1 MPTIVGIRFRKACK
15 IYYFDPV
22 ETGVKKGDYAIV
34 ETARGVE
41 YGEVVLGP
49 REVEST
55 SNPLKPVVRKADE
68 EDAAKVAQNAVR
80 EQEAFHICERRIK
93 AHELPMNLVDVEF
106 TYDVNKIIFYF
117 TADGRIDFRDLVK
130 DLAGIFRTRI
140 ELHQIGVRD
149 EAKMLGGIGCCGRP
163 LCCATFLGDFEPVSI
178 KMAKNQNLSLN
189 PTKISGICGRL
200 MCCLKYEDYLYSKGG
215 KRQTQKDDAPKLGSI
230 VACTLGEGKVVRVLR
245 QERQAAIQLTPDNI
259 VTVNWDEIVDSNE
272 AKEDKT
278 IVAGPAACPGCPG
291 CEKEHAGVEEKT
303 GTDRSFEKEHAYGNR
318 ENGETENGGRERNSR
333 RERRGRNNGEP
344 RTPGEQGEVRSENR
358 GQGENHERRERR
370 KNRNRSNGETVSE
383 VNNNNKRHQEQ
394 NNGGKDQSNGEHR
407 SHRDRNNRRTRNQ
420 EQQNAPVHNHEAT
433 VMFSLPPEE
442 LQVKAEQHVA
452 KLEPQ
457 PLEMPVREVPAP
469 VEKAAPIFV
478 EKVTTAEKITSEEKT
493 TSVSV
498 EKVISIV
505 TVKPAPEKDK
515 TIIPQM
521 ANNIVAVQL
530 DQPAASVPQAA
541 SAAETVTIPKDTPE
555 GNLQVQQAMPVYPHH
570 TSVNKERD
578 SRRPHHGGYRNPWG
592 TPERVSPETKKEP
605 KP

>member
-55 SNPLKPVVRKADE
+55 SNPLKPVIRKAEE

-215 KRQTQKDDAPKLGSI
+215 KRQAQKDDAPKLGSI

-245 QERQAAIQLTPDNI
+245 QDRQAAIQLTPDNI
-259 VTVNWDEIVDSNE
+259 VTVNWDEIVDPSE
-272 AKEDKT
+272 AKEDKS
-278 IVAGPAACPGCPG
+278 IVAVPAVCPGCPR
-291 CEKEHAGVEEKT
+291 CEKEHAVEEKAGT
-303 GTDRSFEKEHAYGNR
+303 GSGLEKEHVSGSR
-318 ENGETENGGRERNSR
+318 ENGGQENGGRERNSR

-344 RTPGEQGEVRSENR
+344 RTNGEQGEGRSDNRDR
-358 GQGENHERRERR
+358 GQGDNHEHRERR
-370 KNRNRSNGETVSE
+370 KNRNRPNGETAGE
-383 VNNNNKRHQEQ
+383 GNNNKRHQEQ
-394 NNGGKDQSNGEHR
+394 NNSGKDQINGEHR
-407 SHRDRNNRRTRNQ
+407 SRRDRNNRRPRNQ
-420 EQQNAPVHNHEAT
+420 EQQNVPAHNHEAT

-442 LQVKAEQHVA
+442 LQVAAEQHTA
-452 KLEPQ
+452 KVETQ
-457 PLEMPVREVPAP
+457 PVEAPVREAQAP
-469 VEKAAPIFV
+469 VEKTIPAFID
-478 EKVTTAEKITSEEKT
+478 KVTPAEKTA
-493 TSVSV
+493 SVSV
-498 EKVISIV
+498 EKEIPVVIV
-505 TVKPAPEKDK
+505 TPAPEK
-515 TIIPQM
+515 TGAPQDGT
-521 ANNIVAVQL
+521 NLVAVQL
-530 DQPAASVPQAA
+530 DQPSAPAPQAA
-541 SAAETVTIPKDTPE
+541 PAVESVTAPDNAPV
-555 GNLQVQQAMPVYPHH
+555 GSNQQGRQATPVYPHH

-592 TPERVSPETKKEP
+592 TPERVNPETKKEP